1 MKKSLV
7 SVILALS
14 VFFRPIDVFAA
25 SSCSYSEQAEL
36 NNIAANVKVAY
47 DVVEV
52 YKGKL
57 INPETDEEFDSYNK
71 GLKINILNV
80 SDEITIKVTNNKT
93 KEVKNFTSKDAQN
106 GIISFDHND
115 VTSVTNY
122 NIEVIANK
130 YSCAGDLIRKID
142 FIAPMYNSYSELAIC
157 NEHPE
162 FYYCQEFI
170 ADENVDY
177 NTFINKVEDLREE
190 DEKKQKEEQEEK
202 KGFLEKIKELYKRN
216 KLVIN
221 ITGSVIVVGGLTTAI
236 ILIKKRRSRV
246 L

>member
-7 SVILALS
+7 GVILAFSIFL
-14 VFFRPIDVFAA
+14 RPIFVEA

-36 NNIAANVKVAY
+36 NNIAANVKVTY
-47 DVVEV
+47 DVVEI
-52 YKGKL
+52 YNGKL
-57 INPETDEEFDSYNK
+57 INPENDQEFDSYRK

-80 SDEITIKVTNNKT
+80 TDEISVKVTNNIT
-93 KEVKNFTSKDAQN
+93 KETKGFTTNDAQD
-106 GIISFDHND
+106 GIISFEHNNID
-115 VTSVTNY
+115 KVTTY
-122 NIEVIANK
+122 NIEVYANK
-130 YSCAGDLIRKID
+130 YSCSGDLIRKID

-162 FYYCQEFI
+162 FYYCQEFLTE
-170 ADENVDY
+170 ENIDY
-177 NTFINKVEDLREE
+177 NTFIEKTEE
-190 DEKKQKEEQEEK
+190 LQAKDEEEQKERKHQEQN
-202 KGFLEKIKELYKRN
+202 FLEKIKAFYKNN